1 VVGILALALSSP
13 VLAAT
18 LHCPSGDVPCFIAAI
33 RTANETPTEDTIILD
48 EGIYNLTA
56 VDNTTDDF
64 IGNGL
69 PSVTG
74 VLTIRGAGATT
85 TIIQRDPALGDPFTD
100 PFVVPVPF
108 RILHVSQGGHLTLE
122 GVTIQGGAALSGAG
136 VFNVGTLSIAA
147 SIIRRN
153 MALRGIGGGILNVGA
168 LAIVDSW
175 VVENAVFENSGG
187 GIVSGG
193 TLTISRSTVSLNG
206 ADGFGGLLV
215 GGTAVIADSEIS
227 DNGGLFSGGGI
238 GTQGDTTITNTT
250 IARNRASLE
259 RGGGVYVLGGVLR
272 LTNVTVADNLVDSL
286 VGSAG
291 GLLVEAGSVQ
301 LQNTILA
308 RNFSRPPEA
317 EQGAGSGPDCWGSLT
332 SLGNNV
338 LGDTTD
344 CAADLLSTD
353 QIGDPGLGTFVEGT
367 SSGGGHIPLLAGSVA
382 VDAGN
387 PAACLPTDQLGRLR
401 ADGDGNGTV
410 VCDIGAIE
418 LVVDAD
424 SDGVADAS
432 DDCPDSN
439 LAATVVLGGHDTG
452 VPNRV
457 LPSGCT
463 VNDRLSACALATT
476 DSRPRRGLVGCLAH
490 LALDLKESGLITDL
504 EARNVQGLAR
514 QVGIPSP
521 VERR

>member
-1 VVGILALALSSP
+1 
-13 VLAAT
+13 
-18 LHCPSGDVPCFIAAI
+18 
-33 RTANETPTEDTIILD
+33 
-48 EGIYNLTA
+48 
-56 VDNTTDDF
+56 
-64 IGNGL
+64 
-69 PSVTG
+69 
-74 VLTIRGAGATT
+74 
-85 TIIQRDPALGDPFTD
+85 
-100 PFVVPVPF
+100 
-108 RILHVSQGGHLTLE
+108 
-122 GVTIQGGAALSGAG
+122 
-136 VFNVGTLSIAA
+136 
-147 SIIRRN
+147 

-490 LALDLKESGLITDL
+490 LALDLKESELITDL
-504 EARNVQGLAR
+504 ETRNVQGLAR